1 MMGTKIRD
9 DTAPALGKKGILAF
23 KFPPLWRAPGGRP
36 HQVSHPFSSL
46 NRAMLSRM

>member
-9 DTAPALGKKGILAF
+9 DTAPALGKKGILALSSLLYGV
-23 KFPPLWRAPGGRP
+23 PRAGDLTRL
-36 HQVSHPFSSL
+36 SHPFSSL